1 MAVINVKEDWRGLNA
16 RAGTQT
22 ASVPRTFTVKFDES
36 DDPEK
41 RPILAWGASGVPSLY
56 ASHPSDSSLYVK
68 DKDVEAIGP
77 FDYKVIVHYTTIAE
91 LGTGQAVSPF
101 TLPLDQPWEIEW
113 GFTVMNIRIDRDLL
127 NNPILN
133 SAGQSI
139 DPPVMWEFYDPILRI
154 SRNESFYDDKAA
166 SDYINSINSDYFNG
180 YPPNTARCIEFSA
193 RRAYTAGLFYWK
205 VSYQFQFHWHDWAY
219 QQWDWTTLARFLDE
233 GYAKKTGSGFEVKKD
248 DNDVVMPEP
257 VRLDGSGDFLADGND
272 SVFRQFTLFKQK
284 PFYIFNLEVI

>member
-1 MAVINVKEDWRGLNA
+1 MSIINVKEDWRGLGV
-16 RAGTQT
+16 RAGTQA

-77 FDYKVIVHYTTIAE
+77 FDYKVIVRYTSIAE

-113 GFTVMNIRIDRDLL
+113 GTAVMNIKIDRDLD

-139 DPPVMWEFYDPILRI
+139 DPPVTWEFYDSVLRV
-154 SRNESFYDDKAA
+154 SRNEPFFDDKFAR
-166 SDYINSINSDYFNG
+166 DYKNSINSDWFNG
-180 YPPNTARCIEFSA
+180 YPPTTARCIEFDA
-193 RRAYTAGLFYWK
+193 RRAYIGGLFYWK
-205 VSYQFQFHWHDWAY
+205 VSYQIQFHWHDWGG
-219 QQWDWTTLARFLDE
+219 QLWDWTTLARFLDE
-233 GYAKKTGSGFEVKKD
+233 GYAEKTAGGFEVKKD

-257 VRLDGSGDFLADGND
+257 VKLDGSGGFLPDGSD
-272 SVFRQFTLFKQK
+272 PVFRQFTLFKEQ
-284 PFYIFNLEVI
+284 PFNLLNLEVI